1 MARHIH
7 MTVFSGNLI
16 GTMADVDEDASARR
30 YMELLRARLRQVYS
44 DAEADIRLLGSSFC
58 NAGPRWGRW
67 ASGQDYLPDN
77 SALVTCDR
85 YAELAGR
92 ERARKQ
98 RIQIAKMARGKGV
111 EAFALVTPQ
120 QLAENPDKILRTWQ
134 YADDAERRDLG
145 EPDQR
150 VEMTVARPSPVRT
163 AEPRTPGVRVHAD
176 RRRRGLR
183 ALRAQ

>member
-1 MARHIH
+1 
-7 MTVFSGNLI
+7 
-16 GTMADVDEDASARR
+16 
-30 YMELLRARLRQVYS
+30 MELLRARLRQVYP

-98 RIQIAKMARGKGV
+98 RIQIAKLARGKGV

-120 QLAENPDKILRTWQ
+120 QLAENPDKILRMWQ
-134 YADDAERRDLG
+134 DAGDAPRPGRAGLECGDDRG
-145 EPDQR
+145 VP
-150 VEMTVARPSPVRT
+150 
-163 AEPRTPGVRVHAD
+163 EPRPD
-176 RRRRGLR
+176 RRVAHTRCPGPRGRPAVRAPCAPCAMIAQQRRTH
-183 ALRAQ
+183 AQAD

>member
-1 MARHIH
+1 MLSRP
-7 MTVFSGNLI
+7 
-16 GTMADVDEDASARR
+16 SANAPVSSAFRSPDW
-30 YMELLRARLRQVYS
+30 RA
-44 DAEADIRLLGSSFC
+44 
-58 NAGPRWGRW
+58 
-67 ASGQDYLPDN
+67 
-77 SALVTCDR
+77 
-85 YAELAGR
+85 
-92 ERARKQ
+92 
-98 RIQIAKMARGKGV
+98 KGV
-111 EAFALVTPQ
+111 EAFAPVTPQ